1 MTVTPKAT
9 EESHLLRLLT
19 GIATF
24 FVSILVIACLSW
36 GSAVLIPVALAL
48 LLTFL
53 LAPLVNIFQR
63 SGLNRTASS
72 ILVVLCTGIFFVG
85 VGWILMSQVTSL
97 AYDLRYKPVYKEHI
111 RQKLADL
118 QRFSKGGLLDNFQVT
133 VDNVMGELDK
143 STPVASSS
151 PPLVVREETSPL
163 TTLQTTLQPFLE
175 PLGAAALVV
184 VLVIFMLLEYGE
196 LRNRFIGLM
205 GAEQLTVTTKAL
217 ADAGE
222 RISHYLLMQ
231 LFINGSYGLAVGV
244 GLFLLEVPYAILW
257 GFLAALLRYVPYV
270 GPWIAAVFPITISLV
285 AFGGW
290 WQPGLVIGLFVILEL
305 VSNMLMEPWLYG
317 QSIGVSQV
325 GLLVVTGFWTWL
337 WGPIGLVL
345 ATPLTVCIIVLAQH
359 VPQLRFFDV
368 LLRDQ
373 PVLDPPV
380 VYYQRLLAR
389 DQEDAAEVVEEYVN
403 AHPPATVYDELLIPA
418 LLLAWQD
425 RRHKAL
431 AEEDEAFVLQATRE
445 IMEDLQT
452 SPPAKEDEHARDN
465 TLAVGVL
472 PSPIRIFG
480 FPAHHEAEEVIIQM
494 LRKLLQQSGCDVEMV
509 STRTHA
515 ADVVERIRH
524 AGPALVFI
532 AALPGGLPQVRYL
545 CTYLRQACPELPIVV
560 GYWGNKDAFDK
571 NLTRLRQAGASYL
584 VTSLQQ
590 GYSRLQTLSAESAQQ
605 KTPEEINGHVSSD
618 MGKHSTIEETN
629 AENLINRG
637 Q

>member
-1 MTVTPKAT
+1 MAITPKAA
-9 EESHLLRLLT
+9 EEPRLLRLLT

-24 FVSILVIACLSW
+24 FAFILVVACLSW
-36 GSAVLIPVALAL
+36 GSAVLIPVALSL

-63 SGLNRTASS
+63 SGLNRTASI
-72 ILVVLCTGIFFVG
+72 ILVVLCTGIFLAS
-85 VGWILMSQVTSL
+85 VGWVITTQVTRL
-97 AYDLRYKPVYKEHI
+97 AHDLRYNPTYKKQI
-111 RQKLADL
+111 REKLADL
-118 QRFSKGGLLDNFQVT
+118 QRFSRGGLLDNFQVT
-133 VDNVMGELDK
+133 ADHIMGEIEK
-143 STPVASSS
+143 STPDPS
-151 PPLVVREETSPL
+151 PPPPIVVREETSPL

-231 LFINGSYGLAVGV
+231 LFINGSYGLAAGV
-244 GLFLLEVPYAILW
+244 GLFFFGVPYAILW

-285 AFGGW
+285 AFDGW
-290 WQPGLVIGLFVILEL
+290 WQPGLVIGLFVVLEL
-305 VSNMLMEPWLYG
+305 VSNMIMEPWLYG

-345 ATPLTVCIIVLAQH
+345 STPLTVCIIVLGQH

-380 VYYQRLLAR
+380 VLYQRLLAR
-389 DQEDAAEVVEEYVN
+389 DQEEAAEVVEEYVRAN
-403 AHPPATVYDELLIPA
+403 PGDSVYDELLIPA

-425 RRHKAL
+425 RRHKTL
-431 AEEDEAFVLQATRE
+431 TGEDEAFVLQAMRE
-445 IMEDLQT
+445 ILEELQMSLPT
-452 SPPAKEDEHARDN
+452 KENDPAVSTTPMAR
-465 TLAVGVL
+465 VL
-472 PSPIRIFG
+472 PSPVHIFG

-494 LRKLLQQSGCDVEMV
+494 LRTLQQRDGYDVEMV

-515 ADVVERIRH
+515 TDVVDRIRQ
-524 AGPALVFI
+524 ASTALIFI
-532 AALPGGLPQVRYL
+532 AALPGGLPQTRYL
-545 CTYLRQACPELPIVV
+545 CAYLRKACPELPIVV
-560 GYWGNKDAFDK
+560 GYWGNKEAFDK

-590 GYSRLQTLSAESAQQ
+590 GHNRLRTLSDEGAQRKLPGEVNGQ
-605 KTPEEINGHVSSD
+605 MSDAREHTTSEEN
-618 MGKHSTIEETN
+618 N
-629 AENLINRG
+629 AENFVNRG
-637 Q
+637 